1 VHISSVDKQFAAAVI
16 LIIFGFA
23 LTQMGGGEQAQ
34 SGADQSMP
42 FLAGLGVGTVAIA
55 SFWIVMRIISDIKK
69 NRAGR

>member
-1 VHISSVDKQFAAAVI
+1 MDKQFAAAVI

-23 LTQMGGGEQAQ
+23 LTQMGGGD
-34 SGADQSMP
+34 ADQSMP
-42 FLAGLGVGTVAIA
+42 FLAGLGVGTVVIA